1 MNLYEGAIS
10 GPADGL
16 VLSLGSQR
24 LALPADLGHSRPGLV
39 TGQGH
44 KLVVGIRPEHLTVAA
59 GGDPDGET
67 TLAARVEL
75 VEALGNES
83 LVHFSTDARRVRNR
97 GGAWTPDEAA
107 QASGG
112 IAGASAAEG
121 VARADPRVP
130 VAAGDRVALAVDVGR
145 LHFFDAETGDAI
157 GAAGRSGVA
166 QLPHEVPPEHES
178 RARMRGKGIGDLRR

>member
-1 MNLYEGAIS
+1 M
-10 GPADGL
+10 
-16 VLSLGSQR
+16 
-24 LALPADLGHSRPGLV
+24 
-39 TGQGH
+39 
-44 KLVVGIRPEHLTVAA
+44 VGIRPEHLTVAER
-59 GGDPDGET
+59 GDADRET

-121 VARADPRVP
+121 VARVDPRVP
-130 VAAGDRVALAVDVGR
+130 VAAGDRVALAVGIDR
-145 LHFFDAETGDAI
+145 LHYFDAETGDAI
-157 GAAGRSGVA
+157 GPADRSGGA
-166 QLPHEVPPEHES
+166 QPPHEIPPEHET
-178 RARMRGKGIGDLRR
+178 RARMQGKGIGDLRR